1 MNALFFLAHWVHS
14 RVGGKVRGW
23 AKLGTCLM
31 GNVLL
36 ISWRSFANPRRYPT
50 GGTTIPVHGQLTIQ

>member
-1 MNALFFLAHWVHS
+1 MQE
-14 RVGGKVRGW
+14 GKVKDW
-23 AKLGTCLM
+23 AKLCTCLM

-50 GGTTIPVHGQLTIQ
+50 EGTTILVHGQLTV